1 MRNFKFWA
9 ASRSLDAAAAYAA
22 RGRPYRALSDAR
34 LADKWTVAFRS
45 TVQHP
50 ARSDLRELERDL
62 SSEYKLRGRE
72 VPHEA
77 VAEHRKL
84 LIIHI
89 LAKYERSLEALER
102 VASGAGRVS
111 PVVKRLRTH

>member
-1 MRNFKFWA
+1 MRNFKVWA

-62 SSEYKLRGRE
+62 SSEHKLRGRE
-72 VPHEA
+72 LPHEA

-84 LIIHI
+84 LITQI
-89 LAKYERSLEALER
+89 LAGYQRSLDALEG
-102 VASGAGRVS
+102 VASGAGRVNHH
-111 PVVKRLRTH
+111 VKHRWAN

>member
-1 MRNFKFWA
+1 MRNFKSWA

-22 RGRPYRALSDAR
+22 RGRPYRELSDAR

-50 ARSDLRELERDL
+50 ARADLRRLERDL
-62 SSEYKLRGRE
+62 SSEHKLRGRE

-84 LIIHI
+84 LIIQI
-89 LAKYERSLEALER
+89 LAEYERSLEALRR
-102 VASGAGRVS
+102 VASGAGRVNR
-111 PVVKRLRTH
+111 VVKRLRAN